1 VESLERF
8 TQNQRIIEEFAL
20 QSLAGVISDLGRL
33 HHVAS
38 LRDVSTG
45 RYHHYRLEQ
54 IYSEPAIHQALLY
67 CHEELF
73 DKVLEKTLQ
82 EQEWDL
88 RNMFSGIDSP
98 AWEIAGRWL
107 ELEYFGLLIPLGT
120 PPYLR
125 DLFMSN
131 IRMVLSLIGSEHSII
146 STAA

>member
-1 VESLERF
+1 
-8 TQNQRIIEEFAL
+8 
-20 QSLAGVISDLGRL
+20 
-33 HHVAS
+33 
-38 LRDVSTG
+38 
-45 RYHHYRLEQ
+45 LEQ
-54 IYSEPAIHQALLY
+54 IYSEPAVHQALLY

-98 AWEIAGRWL
+98 ASEIAGRWL
-107 ELEYFGLLIPLGT
+107 ELEYFGLLVPLGT

-125 DLFMSN
+125 DLFRSN
-131 IRMVLSLIGSEHSII
+131 IRIVLSLISSEHSII